1 MSRIADSAG
10 LAVEVRD
17 EGALEARLLR
27 SMVVAV
33 VIAVIASVIFAPWRV
48 STGLVLGGALSLLNY
63 HWLHSS
69 VVAIF
74 NIDFASERP
83 RAKASRYLLRYVVA
97 VTVVFAAYKLNLVSL
112 VATIAGLCSFV
123 PALFVEAAREFYF
136 VIIHREESF

>member
-74 NIDFASERP
+74 DIDLTAERP
-83 RAKASRYLLRYVVA
+83 RAKASRYLLRYVVVA
-97 VTVVFAAYKLNLVSL
+97 AVVFAAYNLNLVSL
-112 VATIAGLCSFV
+112 TATIAGLCSFV
-123 PALFVEAAREFYF
+123 PALFVEALRQFYF
-136 VIIHREESF
+136 AIIRREESF

>member
-74 NIDFASERP
+74 DIDLTAERP
-83 RAKASRYLLRYVVA
+83 RAKASRYLLRYVVVA
-97 VTVVFAAYKLNLVSL
+97 AVVFAAYNLNLVSL
-112 VATIAGLCSFV
+112 TATIAGLCSFV

-136 VIIHREESF
+136 AIIHREESF